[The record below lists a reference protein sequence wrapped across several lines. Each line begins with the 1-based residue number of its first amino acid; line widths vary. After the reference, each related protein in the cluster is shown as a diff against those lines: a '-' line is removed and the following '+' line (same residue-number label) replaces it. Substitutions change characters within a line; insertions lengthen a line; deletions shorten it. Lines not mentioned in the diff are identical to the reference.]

1 MQPSEC
7 CIFRVVIASGLGL
20 LITAV
25 LVWRYSPVL
34 AVLSAPLGGSLAALL
49 AMVVF
54 QAARRFVSSEPM
66 GVDPNSDYFARKI
79 GFL

>member
-7 CIFRVVIASGLGL
+7 CIFRIVVASGLGL
-20 LITAV
+20 LATAWM
-25 LVWRYSPVL
+25 LWTYSPVL
-34 AVLSAPLGGSLAALL
+34 AVLSAPLGGTMSALA

-54 QAARRFVSSEPM
+54 QAARPFVSTEPM
-66 GVDPNSDYFARKI
+66 GVDPNSDYFARRI